1 MLFIFLGVIP
11 YLIFLHMVLTRC
23 AIFKNSDLIKMIY
36 IECGIVDRIFFIFIM
51 SNFVFYDCSK
61 CHHIFKNFSMNSR
74 RAIPNDTIDEATPKY
89 ENM

>member
-36 IECGIVDRIFFIFIM
+36 IECGIVDRIFFIFI
-51 SNFVFYDCSK
+51 VPL
-61 CHHIFKNFSMNSR
+61 R
-74 RAIPNDTIDEATPKY
+74 EG
-89 ENM
+89 

>member
-36 IECGIVDRIFFIFIM
+36 IECGIVDRIFLYLLCRICIL
-51 SNFVFYDCSK
+51 
-61 CHHIFKNFSMNSR
+61 
-74 RAIPNDTIDEATPKY
+74 
-89 ENM
+89 

>member
-51 SNFVFYDCSK
+51 SNLYFMITANVTIYLK
-61 CHHIFKNFSMNSR
+61 IFL
-74 RAIPNDTIDEATPKY
+74 
-89 ENM
+89 

>member
-51 SNFVFYDCSK
+51 SILYFMIAANVTIYLK
-61 CHHIFKNFSMNSR
+61 IFL
-74 RAIPNDTIDEATPKY
+74 
-89 ENM
+89 

>member
-36 IECGIVDRIFFIFIM
+36 IECGIIDRIFFIFIM
-51 SNFVFYDCSK
+51 SNLYFMIAAMSPY
-61 CHHIFKNFSMNSR
+61 I
-74 RAIPNDTIDEATPKY
+74 
-89 ENM
+89 

>member
-51 SNFVFYDCSK
+51 SNLHFMIAANVTIYLK
-61 CHHIFKNFSMNSR
+61 IFL
-74 RAIPNDTIDEATPKY
+74 
-89 ENM
+89 

>member
-51 SNFVFYDCSK
+51 SNLYFMIASNVTIYLK
-61 CHHIFKNFSMNSR
+61 IFL
-74 RAIPNDTIDEATPKY
+74 
-89 ENM
+89 